1 MTTPLSEIE
10 APEADYLIW
19 WTNQEDCRRVEELGA
34 AGLLDLWPKYL
45 HGQYESRSG
54 RAGRGRLWVDDSFPV
69 RGAAWNDGAP
79 FCKIAADA
87 AGIVIK
93 AHDVW
98 HVIALPGFIT
108 TVDMTVYASDL
119 LQQVRALT
127 NQDWQHWHKLVESI
141 PDYEWPSPDI
151 YGERKKSDLVSFA
164 EKLVKAHIALAAVT
178 QDSGEGA

>member
-119 LQQVRALT
+119 LQRVRALT
-127 NQDWQHWHKLVESI
+127 EENERLKKDVKLEH
-141 PDYEWPSPDI
+141 
-151 YGERKKSDLVSFA
+151 DLKV
-164 EKLVKAHIALAAVT
+164 AHIDNVVYLRSENMQQATEITDLRAALA
-178 QDSGEGA
+178 GIRG